1 MRKPIP
7 GINEKAY
14 NISVCF
20 AFLSGC
26 GRWEKDN
33 NNERF
38 SMNWKVDSED
48 EANIP
53 YDAEEN
59 EKGKSLIS
67 FFLV

>member
-7 GINEKAY
+7 GITEKAY
-14 NISVCF
+14 NILVCF

-26 GRWEKDN
+26 GRRD

-38 SMNWKVDSED
+38 SMNWKVDSE
-48 EANIP
+48 EEPNIP